1 MDYFQEAGLLFVLF
15 KVLFMPKIY
24 VCLELSFLRRTCVKK
39 DIQMLF
45 ALFRLLFVPK
55 GIENCDVSIILKV
68 LHKERRRL
76 V

>member
-45 ALFRLLFVPK
+45 VLFSAVRA
-55 GIENCDVSIILKV
+55 IRD
-68 LHKERRRL
+68 
-76 V
+76 